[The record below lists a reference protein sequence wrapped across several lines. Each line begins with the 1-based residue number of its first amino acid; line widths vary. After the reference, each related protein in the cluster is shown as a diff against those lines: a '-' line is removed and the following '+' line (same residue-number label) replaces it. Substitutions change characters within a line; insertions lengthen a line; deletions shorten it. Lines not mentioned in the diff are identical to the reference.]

1 MKFKQYLISGL
12 KIAISLGLGVGLIVF
27 MISKLSPAD
36 KRITIDVFKRA
47 NYFWVFLAP
56 LLGILSNF
64 SRAQRWRQLLQP
76 LGYNPGFANT
86 YFSIML
92 MYFFNLFVPR
102 LGEVTRCSIL
112 ARYEKIP
119 LDKSIG
125 TMVVERLADL
135 VAILVIG
142 AGLFALEH
150 QRLYVFFD
158 KILNGSNEPNPN
170 AAPAYLKWIVIGG
183 ISIAAVGI
191 AIYILRK
198 HGFEELKKTITA
210 KLLGFIDGLKSIR
223 YVKRPW
229 EFIFHS
235 IAIWVCYFLMIYLS
249 FRALPET
256 ADYSAL
262 AGAACLFFGGFAM
275 VLTPGGIGAYPIA
288 IQGVLMAYGS
298 TEVIGWAF
306 GNLVWAAQM
315 ASVLVGGLISLV
327 LLAIINK
334 EPSLK
339 EGATG

>member
-27 MISKLSPAD
+27 MINKLSPAD
-36 KRITIDVFKRA
+36 KEGIIDAFKRA
-47 NYFWVFLAP
+47 NYFWVLLAP
-56 LLGILSNF
+56 VLGMLSNF

-76 LGYNPGFANT
+76 LGHNPGFANT

-135 VAILVIG
+135 VAILIIG
-142 AGLFALEH
+142 GGLFIVERE
-150 QRLYVFFD
+150 RLYSFFAA
-158 KILNGSNEPNPN
+158 LFNGSNNPNPN
-170 AAPAYLKWIVIGG
+170 AAPSFTKWIVLGG
-183 ISIAAVGI
+183 IAIAVLGF

-198 HGFEELKKTITA
+198 HGFEQLKQTI
-210 KLLGFIDGLKSIR
+210 KEKVLGFVEGLKSIR

-229 EFIFHS
+229 EFILHS
-235 IAIWVCYFLMIYLS
+235 MLIWLCYFLMIYLS

-256 ADYSAL
+256 AHLSVF

-275 VLTPGGIGAYPIA
+275 VLTPGGIGAYPLA
-288 IQGVLMAYGS
+288 IQAVLIQYGIVAYLG
-298 TEVIGWAF
+298 IAL

-339 EGATG
+339 EGATS

>member
-1 MKFKQYLISGL
+1 VKFKQYLISGL

-27 MISKLSPAD
+27 MINKLSPAD
-36 KRITIDVFKRA
+36 KAGIIDAFKRA

-56 LLGILSNF
+56 LLGVLSNF
-64 SRAQRWRQLLQP
+64 SRAQRWRQLLKP
-76 LGYNPGFANT
+76 LGYYPSFANT
-86 YFSIML
+86 FFSIML

-135 VAILVIG
+135 VAILIIG
-142 AGLFALEH
+142 AGLFAIEH
-150 QRLYVFFD
+150 QRLYAFFE
-158 KILNGSNEPNPN
+158 KALNGTNEPNPN
-170 AAPAYLKWIVIGG
+170 AAPAYLKWVVIGG
-183 ISIAAVGI
+183 IAIVAIGF

-198 HGFEELKKTITA
+198 HGFEELKKTITN
-210 KLLGFIDGLKSIR
+210 KMLGFIDGLKSIR
-223 YVKRPW
+223 YVERPW
-229 EFIFHS
+229 EFILHS
-235 IAIWVCYFLMIYLS
+235 IAIWLCYFLMIYLS

-256 ADYSAL
+256 ADLSVF

-275 VLTPGGIGAYPIA
+275 VLTPGGIGAYPLA
-288 IQGVLMAYGS
+288 IQGVLMAYGI
-298 TEVIGWAF
+298 TEVIGLAL

-315 ASVLVGGLISLV
+315 GSVLVGGLISLV